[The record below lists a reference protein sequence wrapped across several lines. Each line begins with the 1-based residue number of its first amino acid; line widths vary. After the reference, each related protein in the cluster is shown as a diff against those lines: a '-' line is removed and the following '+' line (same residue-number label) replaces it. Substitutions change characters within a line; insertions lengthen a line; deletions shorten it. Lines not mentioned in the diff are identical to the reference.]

1 MEKLLQVSNLRVSFA
16 ARETETEA
24 VRGVSFELRKGE
36 TLGIV
41 GESGSGKSVTAR
53 AIMRLLPEASSRVKS
68 GEILFLGQNLAQ
80 KTRKEMEQIR
90 GKEIGMI
97 FQDPMTSL
105 NPTLRIG
112 EQIAET
118 LRKHRKMSKREARTE
133 AVEMLKLVGIRDPET
148 RFNQYPHEFSGGMRQ
163 RAMIAIALACR
174 PSLLIADEPTTA
186 LDVTI
191 QAQILNVMKQMQEK
205 LGTSIILI
213 THDLGVVAGMCDRVV
228 VMKSGEIVE
237 EGTTAEL
244 FANPQHPYTKKLLNA
259 LPRLDEPK
267 KPKRAR
273 ADASVGEAGGA
284 GGGLAGEAA
293 DATERRVESLS
304 RKAGTAADGA
314 DRHVE
319 SRLTEQGGGTQSL
332 SEDRPLL
339 EVRSLQQHFN
349 LGKGRTLRAVNDIS
363 FFIREGET
371 LGMVGESGSGKST
384 TGRAILRLHE
394 PTSGDVLYRGMAVN
408 RLSPKEMKLMRR
420 EMQMIF
426 QDPYASLNP
435 RLKILDIIGEAM
447 DVHGLSQNPVQ
458 RRARVEELLEMV
470 GLDPAFALRY
480 PHEFSGGQRQRIG
493 IARALAVEP
502 KFIVCDE
509 PLSALDVSI
518 QSQIVTL
525 LEDLQQKLGLTYL
538 FIAHDLSM
546 VKHISDRV
554 AVMYAGKIV
563 ELAESEE
570 LYRNPQ
576 HPYTK
581 SLLAAIPVPDPAI
594 EAKKKRVLMEEDVRE
609 DKYGLEGSELV
620 EVSPGHWVAMPAGT
634 AELAGD

>member
-1 MEKLLQVSNLRVSFA
+1 MEKLLQVSNLRVSFV

-24 VRGVSFELRKGE
+24 VRGVSFELNKGE

-68 GEILFLGQNLAQ
+68 GEVMFLGQNLAQ
-80 KTRKEMEQIR
+80 KSRKEMEAIR
-90 GKEIGMI
+90 GRDIGMI

-118 LRKHRKMSKREARTE
+118 LRKHRKISKREAKTE

-205 LGTSIILI
+205 LGTAIVLI

-237 EGTTAEL
+237 EGRTEDI

-267 KPKRAR
+267 KPKRGR
-273 ADASVGEAGGA
+273 TFQADPSDIGTNAVDANGVVRNN
-284 GGGLAGEAA
+284 EAA
-293 DATERRVESLS
+293 NGDSASAGAVHVPGDAPN
-304 RKAGTAADGA
+304 AAA
-314 DRHVE
+314 
-319 SRLTEQGGGTQSL
+319 
-332 SEDRPLL
+332 RPLL

-408 RLSPKEMKLMRR
+408 RLSAKEMKLMRR

-435 RLKILDIIGEAM
+435 RLKVLDIIGEAM
-447 DVHGLSQNPVQ
+447 DVHGLTKDANQ

-570 LYRNPQ
+570 LYNNPQ
-576 HPYTK
+576 HPYTQ
-581 SLLAAIPVPDPAI
+581 SLLAAIPVPDPTI
-594 EAKKKRVLMEEDVRE
+594 ESKKKRTLLEEDHGE

-620 EVSPGHWVAMPAGT
+620 EVSPGHWVAVQAK
-634 AELAGD
+634 ELAGD